1 MHETRKSRK
10 NESPVTQ
17 KIVFHGGYFPFKM
30 LEAKSEQTS
39 ELTYSIY
46 QHGHWELVDNTR

>member
-17 KIVFHGGYFPFKM
+17 KIVFHGGYFQFKM